1 MISYW
6 FFSRGQLNIHC
17 KPILSLTT
25 HCNIIILKLLQFQE
39 YPLRKLNVNTDTTIT
54 KSGTDFKSTNLDI
67 ALAIIATVGLPI
79 LCAKFYDLTGALLPL
94 AIYYGVFCYGI
105 VKWRKGTLDYRWP
118 KKLITPLF
126 LGLFIIQVLIAYC
139 VGKLAISVEEIS
151 LGGFTL
157 TLIIWAP
164 LNAFAEQLIWIY
176 IYDAFAN
183 RFEGKTLKII
193 FSGLGLLFYWG
204 MIALIHILFWTKF
217 LMEFHHTPPLYWYLF
232 MGLQYP
238 LTIGYIIIYRKTK
251 SMYPIAL
258 LHLFQDVVGLLA
270 AGYSIVPYLIK

>member
-1 MISYW
+1 M
-6 FFSRGQLNIHC
+6 
-17 KPILSLTT
+17 
-25 HCNIIILKLLQFQE
+25 
-39 YPLRKLNVNTDTTIT
+39 NTDTTIT

-79 LCAKFYDLTGALLPL
+79 LCAKLYDLSGALLPM

-118 KKLITPLF
+118 KKLITLLF
-126 LGLFIIQVLIAYC
+126 LVLFIIQ
-139 VGKLAISVEEIS
+139 AIITYSASKIVFPIENTPLSGI
-151 LGGFTL
+151 LL

-164 LNAFAEQLIWIY
+164 INAFAEQLLWIY
-176 IYDAFAN
+176 VYDAFAN
-183 RFEGKTLKII
+183 RFEGKFLKTL

-217 LMEFHHTPPLYWYLF
+217 LMEFHHNPPYWQIF
-232 MGLQYP
+232 MVLQYP
-238 LTIGYIIIYRKTK
+238 LTIGYIIIYKRTK

-258 LHLFQDVVGLLA
+258 IHLFNNLSGVLA
-270 AGYSIVPYLIK
+270 AGYSIIPYLIK

>member
-1 MISYW
+1 MD
-6 FFSRGQLNIHC
+6 
-17 KPILSLTT
+17 
-25 HCNIIILKLLQFQE
+25 
-39 YPLRKLNVNTDTTIT
+39 TDTTIT

-79 LCAKFYDLTGALLPL
+79 LCTKLYDLTGALFPMV
-94 AIYYGVFCYGI
+94 IYYGVFCYGI

-118 KKLITPLF
+118 KKLLTPLF
-126 LGLFIIQVLIAYC
+126 LGLFIIQSLITYS
-139 VGKLAISVEEIS
+139 AIELVIPIENTTLSG
-151 LGGFTL
+151 LLL

-164 LNAFAEQLIWIY
+164 VNAFAEQLLWIY
-176 IYDAFAN
+176 VYDAFAN
-183 RFEGKTLKII
+183 RFEGKALKIV

-217 LMEFHHTPPLYWYLF
+217 LMEFHNTPPYWYIF

-258 LHLFQDVVGLLA
+258 IHLFHNLAVGVVS
-270 AGYSIVPYLIK
+270 GYSIVPYLIK